1 MRVMRALARYV
12 CDGQV
17 DAYLP
22 PHVNEG
28 TALWQVKHDNGDRY
42 VQLLETPTPIIIRF
56 MCVCIVTDVR
66 DINRSIVTL
75 AAVRQFQHF
84 LQIDATLSDIKSSDR
99 Y

>member
-42 VQLLETPTPIIIRF
+42 V
-56 MCVCIVTDVR
+56 
-66 DINRSIVTL
+66 
-75 AAVRQFQHF
+75 A
-84 LQIDATLSDIKSSDR
+84 
-99 Y
+99 